1 MSLFWQPHSCLLLH
15 DRCSLCWALS
25 CWNASIGDVELC
37 CTCTVTPF
45 ISENSGLR
53 KIRTHSLRYHT
64 IKRIKFFFTYTII
77 KCSSDS
83 SDFIF
88 IQCIQ
93 EGVRYL
99 MRMLQVRNSVK
110 LNDGVVLHDTATASF
125 LSEGKS
131 FYFPCLQLK
140 IILSWTG
147 HTHYLLMLSSRH
159 LLRHTPVDNDVH
171 RGNVFLGSQVRGLQR

>member
-64 IKRIKFFFTYTII
+64 IKRIKVISLKYSCEL
-77 KCSSDS
+77 KCE
-83 SDFIF
+83 
-88 IQCIQ
+88 Q
-93 EGVRYL
+93 
-99 MRMLQVRNSVK
+99 
-110 LNDGVVLHDTATASF
+110 DGF
-125 LSEGKS
+125 CQG
-131 FYFPCLQLK
+131 
-140 IILSWTG
+140 
-147 HTHYLLMLSSRH
+147 H
-159 LLRHTPVDNDVH
+159 LL
-171 RGNVFLGSQVRGLQR
+171 LLW